1 MKRISTTFFVV
12 LLLLLVLNVYA
23 GQVEQAK
30 EAGQEKQMALL
41 DLFDSKCTKCHD
53 AKTAQILHKIESG
66 EKPSGIVEKMQR
78 RENSG
83 ISLREADR
91 IAKFLDGP
99 SLSLLETECGKCH
112 NPYRIIAACR
122 SGNISKET
130 IKEMQ
135 KKGAKVTDEQ
145 IDIIYDAVK

>member
-1 MKRISTTFFVV
+1 MKKMLITFFAV
-12 LLLLLVLNVYA
+12 LLSLLVLNVYA
-23 GQVEQAK
+23 DQVKQAQ
-30 EAGQEKQMALL
+30 EAGKEKEMALL
-41 DLFDSKCTKCHD
+41 DLLDSKCTKCHD
-53 AKTAQILHKIESG
+53 AKTAQLLHEQESG
-66 EKPSGIVEKMQR
+66 VKPSGYVEKMQR

-99 SLSLLETECGKCH
+99 TLELLETECGKCH
-112 NPYRIIAACR
+112 NPYRILAACR
-122 SGNISKET
+122 AGNISKET

-135 KKGAKVTDEQ
+135 KKGATVTDEQ

>member
-1 MKRISTTFFVV
+1 MKKMLITFFAV
-12 LLLLLVLNVYA
+12 LLSLLVLNVYA
-23 GQVEQAK
+23 DQVKQAQ
-30 EAGQEKQMALL
+30 EAGKEKEMALL
-41 DLFDSKCTKCHD
+41 DLLDSKCTKCHD
-53 AKTAQILHKIESG
+53 AKTAQLLHEQESG
-66 EKPSGIVEKMQR
+66 VKPSGYVEKMQR

-99 SLSLLETECGKCH
+99 TLELLETECSKCH
-112 NPYRIIAACR
+112 NPYRILAACR
-122 SGNISKET
+122 AGNISKET

>member
-1 MKRISTTFFVV
+1 MRKISITVFAV
-12 LLLLLVLNVYA
+12 LLSLLVLNVYA
-23 GQVEQAK
+23 DQMKQAQ
-30 EAGQEKQMALL
+30 EAGKEKEMALL

-53 AKTAQILHKIESG
+53 AKTAQILHKKESFSIPG
-66 EKPSGIVEKMQR
+66 GIVETMQR

-83 ISLREADR
+83 ILLRESDR
-91 IAKFLDGP
+91 IVKFLDSP
-99 SLSLLETECGKCH
+99 TLSLLETECSKCH

-122 SGNISKET
+122 AGNISKET

-135 KKGAKVTDEQ
+135 KKGANVTDEQ

>member
-1 MKRISTTFFVV
+1 MKKISITVFAI
-12 LLLLLVLNVYA
+12 LLSLLVLNVYA
-23 GQVEQAK
+23 DQVKQAQ
-30 EAGQEKQMALL
+30 EAGKEKEMALL

-53 AKTAQILHKIESG
+53 AKTAQIIHESG
-66 EKPSGIVEKMQR
+66 EKPDAIVRTMQR

-91 IAKFLDGP
+91 ISKFLDGP
-99 SLSLLETECGKCH
+99 TLSLLETECSKCH
-112 NPYRIIAACR
+112 NPYRILAACR
-122 SGNISKET
+122 VDNISKET
-130 IKEMQ
+130 LKEMQ

>member
-1 MKRISTTFFVV
+1 MKKTSITVFA
-12 LLLLLVLNVYA
+12 LLLSLLVLNVYA
-23 GQVEQAK
+23 GQLEQAK

-41 DLFDSKCTKCHD
+41 ELFDSKCTKCHD
-53 AKTAQILHKIESG
+53 AKTSQMIHESG
-66 EKPSGIVEKMQR
+66 EKPDPLVKTMQR

-99 SLSLLETECGKCH
+99 TLSLLETECSKCH
-112 NPYRIIAACR
+112 NPYRILAACR
-122 SGNISKET
+122 AGNISKET

>member
-1 MKRISTTFFVV
+1 MKKISIAVFAV
-12 LLLLLVLNVYA
+12 LLSLLVLNVYA
-23 GQVEQAK
+23 DQLEQAK
-30 EAGQEKQMALL
+30 KAGKEKQMALL

-53 AKTAQILHKIESG
+53 AKTAQILHEQESG
-66 EKPSGIVEKMQR
+66 VKPIGYVEKMQR

-91 IAKFLDGP
+91 IAKFLEGP
-99 SLSLLETECGKCH
+99 TLSLLETECSKCH

-122 SGNISKET
+122 VDNISKET

-145 IDIIYDAVK
+145 VDIIFDAVK

>member
-1 MKRISTTFFVV
+1 MKKMLITVFAV
-12 LLLLLVLNVYA
+12 LLSLFVLNVYA
-23 GQVEQAK
+23 DQVK
-30 EAGQEKQMALL
+30 EAQEAGKEKEMALL
-41 DLFDSKCTKCHD
+41 DLFNTKCTKCHD
-53 AKTAQILHKIESG
+53 AKSAQMIHESG
-66 EKPSGIVEKMQR
+66 KKPDAIVRTMQR

-99 SLSLLETECGKCH
+99 TLSLLETECSKCH

-122 SGNISKET
+122 AGNISKET

>member
-1 MKRISTTFFVV
+1 VKKMLITFFAV
-12 LLLLLVLNVYA
+12 LLSLLVLNVYA
-23 GQVEQAK
+23 DQVKQAQ
-30 EAGQEKQMALL
+30 EAGKEKEMALL
-41 DLFDSKCTKCHD
+41 DLLDSKCTKCHD
-53 AKTAQILHKIESG
+53 AKSAQMIHESG
-66 EKPSGIVEKMQR
+66 EEPSAIVRTMQR

-91 IAKFLDGP
+91 ISKFLDGP
-99 SLSLLETECGKCH
+99 TLALLETECSKCH
-112 NPYRIIAACR
+112 NPYRILAACR
-122 SGNISKET
+122 VGNISKET

>member
-1 MKRISTTFFVV
+1 MRKISITVFAV
-12 LLLLLVLNVYA
+12 LLSLLVLNVYA
-23 GQVEQAK
+23 DQMKQAK

-53 AKTAQILHKIESG
+53 AKTSQLLHEMESG
-66 EKPSGIVEKMQR
+66 DKPSGYVEKMQR

-83 ISLREADR
+83 MSLREADR

-99 SLSLLETECGKCH
+99 TLTLLETECSKCH
-112 NPYRIIAACR
+112 NPYRILAACR
-122 SGNISKET
+122 AGNISKET

>member
-1 MKRISTTFFVV
+1 MKKISITVFAV
-12 LLLLLVLNVYA
+12 LLSLLVLNVYA
-23 GQVEQAK
+23 DQVKQAE
-30 EAGQEKQMALL
+30 EAGKEKEMALL

-53 AKTAQILHKIESG
+53 AKTSQLLHEQESG
-66 EKPSGIVEKMQR
+66 VKPSGYVEKMQR

-83 ISLREADR
+83 MSLREADR

-99 SLSLLETECGKCH
+99 TLSLLETECSKCH
-112 NPYRIIAACR
+112 NPYRILAACR
-122 SGNISKET
+122 VGNISKLT

-135 KKGAKVTDEQ
+135 KKGARVTDEQ

>member
-1 MKRISTTFFVV
+1 MKKISITVFAV
-12 LLLLLVLNVYA
+12 LLSLLVLNVYA
-23 GQVEQAK
+23 DQLKQAK

-41 DLFDSKCTKCHD
+41 ELFDSKCTKCHD
-53 AKTAQILHKIESG
+53 AKTAQMIHESG
-66 EKPSGIVEKMQR
+66 EKPDVLVKTMQR

-83 ISLREADR
+83 MSLREADR

-99 SLSLLETECGKCH
+99 TLSLLETECSKCH

-122 SGNISKET
+122 AGNISKET

>member
-1 MKRISTTFFVV
+1 MKKMLITFFAV
-12 LLLLLVLNVYA
+12 LLSLLVLNVYA
-23 GQVEQAK
+23 DQMKQAK

-53 AKTAQILHKIESG
+53 AKTAQILHEIESG
-66 EKPSGIVEKMQR
+66 DKPSNIVKTMQR
-78 RENSG
+78 REKSG
-83 ISLREADR
+83 MSLREADR

-99 SLSLLETECGKCH
+99 TLALLETECSKCH
-112 NPYRIIAACR
+112 NPYRILAACR
-122 SGNISKET
+122 AGNISKET

-135 KKGAKVTDEQ
+135 KKGATVTDEQ

>member
-1 MKRISTTFFVV
+1 MKKILITVFAV
-12 LLLLLVLNVYA
+12 LLSLLVLNVYA
-23 GQVEQAK
+23 DQVKQAE
-30 EAGQEKQMALL
+30 EAGKEKEMALL

-53 AKTAQILHKIESG
+53 AKTSQLLHESA
-66 EKPSGIVEKMQR
+66 EKPDAIVRTMQR

-99 SLSLLETECGKCH
+99 TLSLLETECSKCH
-112 NPYRIIAACR
+112 NPYRILAACR
-122 SGNISKET
+122 VGNISKLT

-135 KKGAKVTDEQ
+135 KKGARVTDEQ

>member
-1 MKRISTTFFVV
+1 MRKISITVFAV
-12 LLLLLVLNVYA
+12 LLSLLVLNVYA
-23 GQVEQAK
+23 DQVKQAQ
-30 EAGQEKQMALL
+30 EAGKEKEMALL

-53 AKTAQILHKIESG
+53 AKTAQILHTKESFSIPG
-66 EKPSGIVEKMQR
+66 GIVETMQR

-83 ISLREADR
+83 MSLREADR

-99 SLSLLETECGKCH
+99 TLALLETECSKCH
-112 NPYRIIAACR
+112 NPYRILAACR
-122 SGNISKET
+122 AGNISKET

>member
-1 MKRISTTFFVV
+1 MKKMLITFFAVT
-12 LLLLLVLNVYA
+12 LSLLVLNVYA
-23 GQVEQAK
+23 DQMKQAQ
-30 EAGQEKQMALL
+30 EAGKEKQMALL

-53 AKTAQILHKIESG
+53 AKTAQMIHEIETG
-66 EKPSGIVEKMQR
+66 DKPTNIVKTMQR

-83 ISLREADR
+83 MSLREADR
-91 IAKFLDGP
+91 ISKFLDGP
-99 SLSLLETECGKCH
+99 TLALLETECSKCH
-112 NPYRIIAACR
+112 NPYRILAACR
-122 SGNISKET
+122 AGNISKET

>member
-1 MKRISTTFFVV
+1 MRKISITVFAV
-12 LLLLLVLNVYA
+12 LLSLLVLNVYA
-23 GQVEQAK
+23 DQVKQAQ

-53 AKTAQILHKIESG
+53 AKTAQLLHEQESG
-66 EKPSGIVEKMQR
+66 VKPRGYVEKMQR

-83 ISLREADR
+83 MSLRQADR
-91 IAKFLDGP
+91 ISKFLDGP
-99 SLSLLETECGKCH
+99 TLSLLETECSKCH

-145 IDIIYDAVK
+145 IDIIYDAIK

>member
-1 MKRISTTFFVV
+1 MKKMLITFFAV
-12 LLLLLVLNVYA
+12 LLSLLVLNVYA
-23 GQVEQAK
+23 DQMKQAK

-53 AKTAQILHKIESG
+53 AKTAQMIHEAG
-66 EKPSGIVEKMQR
+66 EKTDSLVKTMQR

-83 ISLREADR
+83 MSLREADR
-91 IAKFLDGP
+91 ISKFLDGP
-99 SLSLLETECGKCH
+99 TLALLETECSKCH
-112 NPYRIIAACR
+112 NPYRILAACR
-122 SGNISKET
+122 AGNISKET

>member
-1 MKRISTTFFVV
+1 MKKISIIVFA
-12 LLLLLVLNVYA
+12 LLLSLLVLNVYA
-23 GQVEQAK
+23 DQMKQAQ
-30 EAGQEKQMALL
+30 EAGKEKEMALL

-53 AKTAQILHKIESG
+53 AKTAQMIHELESG
-66 EKPSGIVEKMQR
+66 DKPSNIVKTMQR

-83 ISLREADR
+83 MSLREADR

-99 SLSLLETECGKCH
+99 TLSLLETECSKCH

-122 SGNISKET
+122 VGNISKET

>member
-1 MKRISTTFFVV
+1 MRKISITVFAV
-12 LLLLLVLNVYA
+12 LLSLLVLNVYA
-23 GQVEQAK
+23 DQMKQAQ
-30 EAGQEKQMALL
+30 EAGKEKEMALL

-53 AKTAQILHKIESG
+53 AKTAQMIHEAG
-66 EKPSGIVEKMQR
+66 EKPDALVKTMQR

-99 SLSLLETECGKCH
+99 TLSLLETECSKCH
-112 NPYRIIAACR
+112 NPYRILAACR
-122 SGNISKET
+122 AGNISKET

-145 IDIIYDAVK
+145 LDIIYDAVK